1 MRIMFA
7 ITKGEVG
14 GAQEHLRILAQGLLE
29 RGNHVA
35 LVVTPGSELAES
47 VQSLGATIFAWQS
60 ISANAAPLSNLSA
73 RRELRAAV
81 MKWNPDVLHL
91 YSSVAGAVGCRILR
105 PPRGITIFTCHHAPF
120 GRGRT
125 WKNRVLS
132 RPVAHATLPRMDGII
147 TDGNRDLPALRRI
160 AKHVPFAVV
169 RNAVPTLGPP
179 KSDGRLAPS
188 AIWVAR
194 LAHPKDPLMAVS
206 AWERVV
212 ARTPEATLTICG
224 SGPLGDALKA
234 RVQRSPARSNIEIAG
249 FVPDTSAFVKRASI
263 FLLIS
268 KVEGGTTMATLEA
281 MSEGLVPV
289 ITDVGESELL
299 TSNKCGVVVESY
311 DPDSIA
317 DSVVGLVS
325 DPERYSLLRAN
336 ALRFA
341 RERTIDDFVDET
353 FDFYRR
359 VQDHASVRVA

>member
-47 VQSLGATIFAWQS
+47 VQSLGATTFAWQS
-60 ISANAAPLSNLSA
+60 ISANAAPLANLSA

-81 MKWNPDVLHL
+81 LKWDPDVLHL

-120 GRGRT
+120 GKGRT

-147 TDGNRDLPALRRI
+147 TDGNRDLPVLRNI
-160 AKHVPFAVV
+160 AKRVPFAVV

-179 KSDGRLAPS
+179 KSGGRLGPS

-212 ARTPEATLTICG
+212 TRTPEAMLTICG
-224 SGPLGDALKA
+224 SGPLAEALQA
-234 RVQRSPARSNIEIAG
+234 RVSQSPARSNIEIAG
-249 FVPDTSAFVKRASI
+249 FVPDTSSLVKRASI

-281 MSEGLVPV
+281 MSQGLVPV
-289 ITDVGESELL
+289 ITDVGDSDLL
-299 TSNKCGVVVESY
+299 TSNECGVVVGSY

-317 DSVVGLVS
+317 DSVVGLMS

-341 RERTIDDFVDET
+341 RERTTDDFVDET
-353 FDFYRR
+353 FEFYGR
-359 VQDHASVRVA
+359 VQDRARVQVA

>member
-14 GAQEHLRILAQGLLE
+14 GAQEHLRILAQGLLQ
-29 RGNHVA
+29 RGNQVA

-47 VQSLGATIFAWQS
+47 VRSMGATTFPWES

-105 PPRGITIFTCHHAPF
+105 PPKGITIFTCHHAPF
-120 GRGRT
+120 GKGRT
-125 WKNRVLS
+125 WKNRLLS
-132 RPVAHATLPRMDGII
+132 RPVAHATLPLMDGII
-147 TDGNRDLPALRRI
+147 ADGNRDLPVLRRI

-169 RNAVPTLGPP
+169 RNAVPSSGPP
-179 KSDGRLAPS
+179 ISDGPLAPC

-206 AWERVV
+206 AWEKVV
-212 ARTPEATLTICG
+212 ARIPDAMLTICG
-224 SGPLGDALKA
+224 SGPLGDALQA
-234 RVQRSPARSNIEIAG
+234 RVSKSPARSNIQIAG
-249 FVPDTSAFVKRASI
+249 FVADTSPIVKQASV

-289 ITDVGESELL
+289 ITDVGESDLL
-299 TSNKCGVVVESY
+299 TSNECGVVVESY

-317 DSVVGLVS
+317 DSVVGLLS
-325 DPERYSLLRAN
+325 DPGRYERLRTN

-353 FDFYRR
+353 FDFYGR
-359 VQDHASVRVA
+359 VQDQARVRVA